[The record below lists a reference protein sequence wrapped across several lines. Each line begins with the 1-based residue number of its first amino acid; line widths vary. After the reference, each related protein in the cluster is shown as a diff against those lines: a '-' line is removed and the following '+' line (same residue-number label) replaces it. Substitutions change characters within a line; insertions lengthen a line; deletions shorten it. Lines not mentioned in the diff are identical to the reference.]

1 MKLIRTELLA
11 MKIEQATI
19 FGFGKWHDR
28 TFDFQANIQLIYGL
42 NEAGKS
48 TLSSFITGVLFG
60 FATKKQPYQQYL
72 PKAGHS
78 YGGTVTIATSKQH
91 FVIKRVGGKAGGVV
105 TVTDEDGKVYGE
117 QFLAQLLA
125 PITPQLFQAVFHFDE
140 RSLNQ
145 IFHLSKADLNQHLL
159 AVGAVGSDKWL
170 QQAATYQR
178 EAAKLYRQKGRIWP
192 LNVALKQLTELQR
205 KVNQARGAFPKYM
218 QLVQEKQEK
227 EQQLAKLTTDEAQL
241 SQEKGRLERLVKSW
255 PDYQTYLQLKQVSV
269 NQSTWLTDQDLAQYS
284 EYKHQLALTTTDL
297 QQVSQKIAE
306 RTKSQA
312 LTPAFQFYIANNER
326 FGQLLTQKD
335 QIEQLL
341 VGQELLTN
349 NQQATQLEQQELE
362 SELGIQI
369 AVEPLSKADLAVAQN
384 NFAEQTTLRQQL
396 IEQEQLRQ
404 QMVEHND
411 QLEQEVSK
419 LEQKTPETNRWPAT
433 LGISLVVTIIGL
445 LLPGGFKLISLFGL
459 AASGWFIYQQQ
470 TQRNTASKAN
480 TEWQQTLARLDAQ
493 KEQLQVI
500 TTKLTQL
507 RQRQAGLQQIWDNL
521 KARYHYQTLTTNLI
535 LNRQHDLSRL
545 QQLEVTTHKIT
556 EQLTQQQQQ
565 ISAWLDEF
573 SFAQEWLPINKK
585 EPKKAVRQIIDFYQE
600 MQRKASELGNRDQQY
615 TYYQEQAT
623 RLQRQIKDWQEK
635 QSDFLTQHHLVSDHE
650 LQKSVERQQLQSEQ
664 QQQFNYL
671 ANQLGDL
678 VADFKD
684 YSTQNQLETAL
695 VSVSDQEKR
704 LQQQLMV
711 LQQQL
716 VKLQATMQQLVSDGT
731 YQDLLQQVAQ
741 QEAQISELTQQWLAK
756 RLASEWITA
765 TLTAASTQRFPQLL
779 RLATRYFAILTNDRY
794 DKISVAPDLITVRES
809 KQATIFAVGELSQG
823 TAEQLYV
830 AFKLAFA
837 QEISDVAKMPFIID
851 DGFINF
857 DPPRRQAI
865 LKLLK
870 QISQHNQIIYF
881 TANEADLN
889 SFAPEEII
897 QLKRKG

>member
-1 MKLIRTELLA
+1 

-28 TFDFQANIQLIYGL
+28 TFDFKTNIELIYGL

-78 YGGTVTIATSKQH
+78 YGGTITIATSNKRR
-91 FVIKRVGGKAGGVV
+91 FVIKRVGGKAGGIV

-117 QFLAQLLA
+117 QFLTQLLA

-170 QQAATYQR
+170 QQADTYQR
-178 EAAKLYRQKGRIWP
+178 EAGKLYRQKGRIWP
-192 LNVALKQLTELQR
+192 LNVALKQLAELQK

-218 QLVQEKQEK
+218 QLAQEKQEK
-227 EQQLAKLTTDEAQL
+227 EQQLAKLTRNATQL
-241 SQEKGRLERLVKSW
+241 SQKKGRIERLVKSW
-255 PDYQTYLQLKQVSV
+255 PDYQTYLQLKQVGA
-269 NQSTWLTDQDLAQYS
+269 NQSIKLTDQDLARYS
-284 EYKHQLALTTTDL
+284 EYKHQLALTTADL

-306 RTKSQA
+306 QTKSQA
-312 LTPAFQFYIANNER
+312 LTPAFQFYIANNEI
-326 FGQLLTQKD
+326 FGHLLSQKD

-341 VGQELLTN
+341 ASQELLVN

-362 SELGIQI
+362 SELGIQTI
-369 AVEPLSKADLAVAQN
+369 VEPLSKPDLAVAQR
-384 NFAEQTTLRQQL
+384 NFTEQTTLRQQL

-404 QMVEHND
+404 QMIENNT
-411 QLEQEVSK
+411 QLEQKVSE
-419 LEQKTPETNRWPAT
+419 LEQETPESNHWPAA
-433 LGISLVVTIIGL
+433 LGISLVVTVIGL
-445 LLPGGFKLISLFGL
+445 LLPGGLKLVSLVGL
-459 AASGWFIYQQQ
+459 AISCWFIYQQQ
-470 TQRNTASKAN
+470 IQRNTENKIN
-480 TEWQQTLARLDAQ
+480 TEWQQALAQLDTQ
-493 KEQLQVI
+493 KEQLQVL

-521 KARYHYQTLTTNLI
+521 KARYHYQALTTNLI
-535 LNRQHDLSRL
+535 LNRQHDLGRL
-545 QQLEVTTHKIT
+545 QQLQLTMHKIT

-565 ISAWLDEF
+565 IIAWLEKF
-573 SFAQEWLPINKK
+573 SFAQEWLPINKQ
-585 EPKKAVRQIIDFYQE
+585 EPEKAVKQIITFYQE
-600 MQRKASELGNRDQQY
+600 MQHKASELGNKDQQY
-615 TYYQEQAT
+615 TYYQEQAA
-623 RLQRQIKDWQEK
+623 RLHQQSKDWQKK

-650 LQKSVERQQLQSEQ
+650 LQKSVKHQQLQREQ

-678 VADFKD
+678 VTEFKG
-684 YSTQNQLETAL
+684 YSTQAQVQTAL

-704 LQQQLMV
+704 LRQQLMV

-741 QEAQISELTQQWLAK
+741 QEAQISDLTQQWLAK
-756 RLASEWITA
+756 RLASDWITA

-779 RLATRYFAILTNDRY
+779 KLATRYFAILTNNRY

-857 DPPRRQAI
+857 DLPRRQAI
-865 LKLLK
+865 LKLLR
-870 QISQHNQIIYF
+870 QISQHNQVIYF

-897 QLKRKG
+897 QLKREG